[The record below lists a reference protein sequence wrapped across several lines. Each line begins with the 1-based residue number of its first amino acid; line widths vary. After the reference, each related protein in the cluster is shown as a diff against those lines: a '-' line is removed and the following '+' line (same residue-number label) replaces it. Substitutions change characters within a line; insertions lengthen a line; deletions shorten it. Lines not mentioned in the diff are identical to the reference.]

1 MPTRQVRVTA
11 AYVAACLSMLGAGTV
26 YLFSIYGP
34 AFKTELHFSALQTSL
49 VASAGDYGLY
59 LSGPLW
65 GFLVDR
71 YGPRL
76 PALLGGGLLLAGY
89 SLLARLFQTASWSS
103 AVIPPTLGTVALAS
117 LGFTLVGLGSQS
129 AYMASMATTA
139 RNFSSQHRGVAL
151 GLPIG
156 LFGLSAFFFSQINRL
171 LFTPPDSPPSTTEP
185 DEGAPSHFSPTQFLW
200 FMALATSGAHF
211 VAFLCLRI
219 VPPATSTPAALITEA
234 ETETETETRPPG
246 RPEAVPMASESTTLL
261 RRSLEPHAG
270 EQQQRPSDA
279 VLAGDGGLCPEPHY
293 TTTTTSSS
301 SRGPRGELNP
311 PSKRS
316 FFRDPQALYL
326 VLGMLGIAG
335 TGLMYI
341 NNSGTLIDTLLPDQP
356 AAAMKLRT
364 RTVSLLSLCNFLARV
379 VSGQLSDTLLRRFAV
394 PRIALLFLAGVI
406 MTVAQVGAAHLTSIS
421 GLDALTVAIGVAYGA
436 VFALS
441 PTVTSEYWGTEH
453 LGYHWGWIVLG
464 PAIGGH
470 VGNSIFGLV
479 YDAHVSGPS
488 NREGTAPLVPS
499 PPTPDLGGGDVM
511 KCIGNSCFH
520 QTFMITAAICAF
532 SSLMYFIL
540 LLYRVRVLK
549 RGY

>member
-1 MPTRQVRVTA
+1 
-11 AYVAACLSMLGAGTV
+11 VAACLSMLGAGTV

-234 ETETETETRPPG
+234 ETETETRPPG
-246 RPEAVPMASESTTLL
+246 RPEAVPMAS
-261 RRSLEPHAG
+261 
-270 EQQQRPSDA
+270 D
-279 VLAGDGGLCPEPHY
+279 
-293 TTTTTSSS
+293 
-301 SRGPRGELNP
+301 
-311 PSKRS
+311 KRS

-488 NREGTAPLVPS
+488 
-499 PPTPDLGGGDVM
+499 
-511 KCIGNSCFH
+511 
-520 QTFMITAAICAF
+520 
-532 SSLMYFIL
+532 
-540 LLYRVRVLK
+540 
-549 RGY
+549 